1 MTLWVMEVKMNG
13 FSREGNKMKT
23 LKHFLA
29 IMCAALTLAACN
41 DLYSDGS
48 VVPTQL
54 EFAITVNQD
63 VPTKAVKTEFVSG
76 DVIYAFFN
84 NVEVASTPKYAKL
97 EYDGSKWNG
106 SVQGGLAISELA
118 ATGSTMSAV
127 YFPFGEVTISNRGSS
142 YVFKGAD
149 GQPIYT
155 YYMCATADYELQTAG
170 EIATL
175 TATLNMAI
183 PENYVQ
189 FFVDKSG
196 SDYATDGKY
205 RLAVKDIRPAA
216 CGSYTTSGGFAIKA
230 LDYSQP
236 MWGYVYDNQGLLF
249 SGQIDA
255 TAWSSASERRFIFFE
270 TGAPAKSATISK
282 TLASHAAV
290 KLTNVAAWP
299 AAVSVPTTADMGI
312 YKNNDPTTGKTLLW
326 ATSNLG
332 ATEEYTGSWSS
343 PFTESAQCGFLF
355 AWGEIVPF
363 YEVTSWQMKPEMNQ
377 AKYYWYDAAT
387 SSYSKYSL
395 ADDVLDPQDDAATA
409 YLGSEWRLPTK
420 AELGALLAYASEDGD
435 SGFKM
440 NNNGATIYFPFSGK
454 RAGTGSPGRGKQG
467 FTNYW
472 SSTSRN
478 GLEAWYNFKY
488 GLEDENGQYY
498 NGMAVR
504 PVKEVQAISGLVHYW
519 PFNGNLNDA
528 VPSGAINGTFLY
540 NSENGETHD
549 ATLTEDR
556 HGNANSAYS
565 FDGYNIISIGHAGD
579 FGTSSFTANMW
590 ICTTATTYENT
601 LIRTEG
607 SSGGNGW
614 FIRFKDSDIEIWA
627 SGNQYV
633 SNTKINDGIWHMITF
648 VHDTNNK
655 VGQLYVDGVYK
666 GGYTMSSVPNVSSD
680 VLYTHV
686 LGSGTHYRHCVY
698 YGKMDEVRLYNKALT
713 AEEVAALYQY

>member
-142 YVFKGAD
+142 YLFKGAD

-255 TAWSSASERRFIFFE
+255 TAWGSATERRFIFFE

-420 AELGALLAYASEDGD
+420 AELGALLAYSSEHSDQ
-435 SGFKM
+435 SSYQTS
-440 NNNGATIYFPFSGK
+440 NNGATIYFPYAGK
-454 RAGTGSPGRGKQG
+454 RSGTTNYGRGKLGYKQ
-467 FTNYW
+467 YW
-472 SSTSRN
+472 SAVRGS
-478 GLEAWYNFKY
+478 GDLVWYNFQSAMY
-488 GLEDENGQYY
+488 TENGQCWQ
-498 NGMAVR
+498 GMSVR

-519 PFNGNLNDA
+519 PFNGNTKD
-528 VPSGAINGTFLY
+528 VVTTGAIDVV
-540 NSENGETHD
+540 NSG
-549 ATLTEDR
+549 ATLTTDR
-556 HGNANSAYS
+556 FGNANSAYY
-565 FDGYNIISIGHAGD
+565 FDGTGVNMSIAQAGN
-579 FGTSSFTANMW
+579 FNTSTSFTFNAW
-590 ICTTATTYENT
+590 INT
-601 LIRTEG
+601 SGSTGTIVRTDAG
-607 SSGGNGW
+607 WGNGW
-614 FIRFKDSDIEIWA
+614 FVRLVSDGKIEIWERSYSA
-627 SGNQYV
+627 ISATNY
-633 SNTKINDGIWHMITF
+633 NDGKWHMVTY
-648 VHDTNNK
+648 VRDVTGLK
-655 VGQLYVDGVYK
+655 GTLYVDGAAVCNYS
-666 GGYTMSSVPNVSSD
+666 MSDGVRD
-680 VLYTHV
+680 VVNAYTHY
-686 LGSGTHYRHCVY
+686 LGISGEDSEY
-698 YGKMDEVRLYNKALT
+698 YTGKMDEVRLYNKALT
-713 AEEVAALYQY
+713 AGEVAALYQY